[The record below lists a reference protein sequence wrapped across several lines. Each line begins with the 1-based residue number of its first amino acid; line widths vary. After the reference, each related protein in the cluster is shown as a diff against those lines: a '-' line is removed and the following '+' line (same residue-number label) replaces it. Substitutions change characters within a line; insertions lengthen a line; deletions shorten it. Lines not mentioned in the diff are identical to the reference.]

1 MIKNPIYVPKGK
13 AREYGELAINIYKGC
28 TNACTYCYGSKMM
41 RMTHDAFI
49 EESKPREEIVLS
61 VKTNLEKGYVSSKE
75 ADGTKRIEL
84 KDKLIH
90 LCFTCD
96 PYPANIDTTPTRE
109 IIKLIKD
116 SGNHVQILSKS
127 GLAAVR
133 DFDLLDENDWYGIT
147 FTGYNTA
154 AYEPYAASPAE
165 RVKSLAI
172 AKEKGIKTWVSC
184 EPVISQKDVESLII
198 NHSSIIDKIKIGK
211 PNYVEGGIIDKGEPL
226 ESWGKWGRYIENL
239 CNEMGIE
246 YYIKEGLREE
256 MEAVTGR

>member
-41 RMTHDAFI
+41 RMTHEDFI
-49 EESKPREEIVLS
+49 EESKPRDDIVLS
-61 VKTNLEKGYVSSKE
+61 VKANLERGYVNSKE

-84 KDKLIH
+84 NGKLIH

-96 PYPANIDTTPTRE
+96 PYPANINTTPTRE

-116 SGNHVQILSKS
+116 SGNNVQILSKS
-127 GLAAVR
+127 GFAAVR

-154 AYEPYAASPAE
+154 DYEPYAAHPSE
-165 RVKSLAI
+165 RIKSLAL

-184 EPVISQKDVESLII
+184 EPVISQKDVEDFII
-198 NHSSIIDKIKIGK
+198 NYKNIIDKIKIGK
-211 PNYVEGGIIDKGEPL
+211 PNYVTNDIIDINEEIRPWGE
-226 ESWGKWGRYIENL
+226 WGKYIENVCL
-239 CNEMGIE
+239 SVGVK
-246 YYIKEGLREE
+246 YYIKEGLK
-256 MEAVTGR
+256 EAMKIV